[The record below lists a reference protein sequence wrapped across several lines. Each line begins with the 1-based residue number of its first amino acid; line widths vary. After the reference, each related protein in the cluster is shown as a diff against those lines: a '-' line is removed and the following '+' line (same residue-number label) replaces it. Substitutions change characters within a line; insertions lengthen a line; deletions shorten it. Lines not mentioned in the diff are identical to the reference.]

1 MMSNKI
7 YKKLR
12 NLIFRIINPIGD
24 SFNFSLTS
32 RVDKSQILELIK
44 SLHPKKSVNTLIRF
58 GPNGDGGYLIP
69 DDLDGIVACFSPGVD
84 LESGF
89 EYSLAE
95 QGIKVFMA
103 DYSVEMPIINHSN
116 FHFKKKYLSSRNDAQ
131 FMTLDSWVNEV
142 LPNDDSSDLLL
153 QMDIEGFEFEC
164 IFSMSPELLQ
174 RFRIIVIEF
183 HEMYRLFD
191 QTYFNVFKAALKKL
205 LINHSVVHAHP
216 NNVRPSVKIDRIELY
231 PFMEFTFVRNDRVIL
246 DEFVSNFPHP
256 LDWNNTSNESIHL
269 SNSWHS

>member
-1 MMSNKI
+1 MI

-12 NLIFRIINPIGD
+12 NLFFRIINPISH
-24 SFNFSLTS
+24 SFDFSLTS
-32 RVDKSQILELIK
+32 RVDKVQVLKLIK
-44 SLHPKKSVNTLIRF
+44 LLFPKKSIESLVRI

-69 DDLDGIVACFSPGVD
+69 DDLEGIAACFSPGVD

-95 QGIKVFMA
+95 RGLKVFMA
-103 DYSVEMPIINHSN
+103 DYSVEKPKLNHSN
-116 FHFKKKYLSSRNDAQ
+116 FHFTKKYLASRNDDR

-142 LPNDDSSDLLL
+142 LPSGNSSDLLL

-191 QTYFNVFKAALKKL
+191 QTYFKVFSAVLEKL
-205 LINHSVVHAHP
+205 LVNHSVVHAHP
-216 NNVRPSVKIDRIELY
+216 NNVRPPLIINSIELH
-231 PFMEFTFVRNDRVIL
+231 PFMEFTFLRNDRVIA
-246 DEFVSNFPHP
+246 DEYVSNFPNP
-256 LDWNNTSNESIHL
+256 LDRDNTSNESIHL
-269 SNSWHS
+269 SRIWYS